1 MRAPALFLGHGA
13 RALVVED
20 SSYAHALA
28 RYGALASPPQAL
40 LVISDRWRTRSAAPV
55 LTACK
60 HPESI
65 HDFTSSNPVLEAMTY
80 PCPGWPQLA
89 HRVAEKVGGSI
100 DRDRGL
106 DHGAWMPLR
115 LLFPS
120 PKIRVVQMSVPR
132 AEPDALVALGR
143 SLAAFRDEGIWIVG
157 CGGTVRPRGR
167 TPARGAPTPAW
178 ARAFDAWVAAQ
189 VVALDLARLLDYE
202 KEAPNSAIAA
212 PVVDGLAP
220 LFVTLGSAPPGD
232 RVTTVHEG
240 FDHGTISLRCF
251 ALAPP

>member
-13 RALVVED
+13 PALAVED
-20 SSYAHALA
+20 SSYSQALA
-28 RYGALASPPQAL
+28 RYGALAPQPQA
-40 LVISDRWRTRSAAPV
+40 VIIVSDRWRTRAATPSV
-55 LTACK
+55 TACK
-60 HPESI
+60 HPETL
-65 HDFTSSNPVLEAMTY
+65 HDFTSTKPVLQEMVY

-89 HRVAEKVGGSI
+89 HRVAERVGGTV

-115 LLFPS
+115 FLFPS
-120 PKIRVVQMSVPR
+120 PTTRVVQMSVPR
-132 AEPDALVALGR
+132 GGPDSLVALGR
-143 SLAAFRDEGIWIVG
+143 AVAAFRDEGIWIIG
-157 CGGTVRPRGR
+157 SGGIVRGRGR

-220 LFVTLGSAPPGD
+220 LFVTLGSARPGD